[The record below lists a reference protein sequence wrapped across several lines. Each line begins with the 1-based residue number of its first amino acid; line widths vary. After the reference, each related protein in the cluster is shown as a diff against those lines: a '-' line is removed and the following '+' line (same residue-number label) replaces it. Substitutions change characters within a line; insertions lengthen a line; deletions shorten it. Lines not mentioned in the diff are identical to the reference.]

1 MHIDLQAKL
10 HNKQKWGLKRTCL
23 VCLAVLLLF
32 SWTGVGFCSSFEQI
46 REAFDRDFNRLN
58 PEKIKDRFVSVV
70 EGISGMR
77 IKKPV
82 GIVYR
87 SRGDVKNELFLQ
99 EMKKKNLDDKR
110 KIQGYEY
117 VLRQFHLLAPDKSYK
132 EVLLRSYYDH
142 IYGYYDP
149 SKNSLIL
156 MEGVHK
162 LAAANALFHELVHAA
177 QDSTVDLIKYQDKYC
192 NSLDSALAA
201 SALLEGQASVAE
213 LILQIERN
221 LEGKTKNEILAD
233 LLARL
238 LAQMDQNPISSN
250 TGDQNIFNSC
260 IHFPYSYGLVF
271 VLKRKVKEDA
281 DFSKMFEAVPIST
294 EQILHTQKFDSRELP
309 MRTALEERIDK
320 ISSLPGIT
328 LLIDTSLGEYFI
340 RQMFTSVVGNAAMA
354 KNSAAGWGGDKIL
367 VIKSGE
373 KSLFIWDTLWDNVE
387 DADEFFHSYADYS
400 KTRYH
405 VKDLLPDSIFD
416 ASLTT
421 DDNKVFIKKK
431 GNRVL
436 IMEGQ
441 IATSTLK
448 DILKAIGL

>member
-1 MHIDLQAKL
+1 
-10 HNKQKWGLKRTCL
+10 
-23 VCLAVLLLF
+23 LLF
-32 SWTGVGFCSSFEQI
+32 SWTGVGLCSSFEQI

-58 PEKIKDRFVSVV
+58 PVKIKDRFVSVV

-77 IKKPV
+77 IKKQV
-82 GIVYR
+82 GIKYR

-99 EMKKKNLDDKR
+99 EMKKKNLDSER

-117 VLRQFHLLAPDKSYK
+117 ILRQFHLLASDISYK
-132 EVLLRSYYDH
+132 DVLLRSYYDH

-162 LAAANALFHELVHAA
+162 LAVANVLFHELVHAA
-177 QDSTVDLIKYQDKYC
+177 QDSTVDLTKYKDKYC
-192 NSLDSALAA
+192 SSLDSALAA

-221 LEGKTKNEILAD
+221 LEGQTKNEILAD

-238 LAQMDQNPISSN
+238 LTQMDQNPISSN
-250 TGDQNIFNSC
+250 TGDQNMFESC
-260 IHFPYSYGLVF
+260 MHFPYSYGLVF
-271 VLKRKVKEDA
+271 VLKRKVKEDV
-281 DFSKMFEAVPIST
+281 DFSKMFEAVPVST
-294 EQILHTQKFDSRELP
+294 GQILHAQKFDAWELP
-309 MRTALEERIDK
+309 LITALEQRIDK
-320 ISSLPGIT
+320 ISSLPGTT
-328 LLIDTSLGEYFI
+328 LLLDTSLGEYFI
-340 RQMFTSVVGNAAMA
+340 RQMFTSVVGNADMA
-354 KNSAAGWGGDKIL
+354 KNSAAGWGGGTIF
-367 VIKSGE
+367 VIKSGQN
-373 KSLFIWDTLWDNVE
+373 SLFIWDTLWDSVE
-387 DADEFFHSYADYS
+387 DADEFFHGYVDYS

-405 VKDLLPDSIFD
+405 VKDLPPDGIFD

-421 DDNKVFIKKK
+421 DDNKVLIKKK

-441 IATSTLK
+441 IVTSTLK
-448 DILKAIGL
+448 NILKAIGL